1 MSDFIKHW
9 KIIQNREIFG
19 KICENNNELLNNI
32 LMILDSNNLND
43 NKTFAIINCLEE
55 KISDYSIVNIN

>member
-19 KICENNNELLNNI
+19 KIRYMNYDGCKSKFDI
-32 LMILDSNNLND
+32 DFYIM
-43 NKTFAIINCLEE
+43 
-55 KISDYSIVNIN
+55 KIRKATL